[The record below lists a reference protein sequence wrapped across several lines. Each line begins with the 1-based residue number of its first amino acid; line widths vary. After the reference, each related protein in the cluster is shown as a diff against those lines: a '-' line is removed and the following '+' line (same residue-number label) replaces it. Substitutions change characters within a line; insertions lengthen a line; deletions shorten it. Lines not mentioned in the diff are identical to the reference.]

1 MVVCSSTSA
10 TAALGGP
17 LTLDNALRIAG
28 LIALCWVGYELHEL
42 RAQQYET
49 TLRVGGA
56 AADIELLRQQF
67 IGPSPKEVARE
78 NARRTLGPAAKT
90 EEVVP
95 APPGASQ
102 TTLQRAIDEA
112 ARRSAAASA
121 ARGQR

>member
-1 MVVCSSTSA
+1 M
-10 TAALGGP
+10 
-17 LTLDNALRIAG
+17 TLDNILRIAG

-49 TLRVGGA
+49 TLRLSGA
-56 AADIELLRQQF
+56 VADVELLRQTLV
-67 IGPSPKEVARE
+67 GPSPKEVARN
-78 NARRTLGPAAKT
+78 NARRALDPAAKP
-90 EEVVP
+90 EEVAS

-121 ARGQR
+121 ARAQR